1 MDTSRFLLTAFLL
14 AAAGCSSSSL
24 SSSSRTQTAFFQ
36 GGVKGAVT
44 AGPPVKLS
52 AANAGEG
59 PAWLAD
65 TGRLLYVGNNRI
77 SSYHPSTGSAD
88 FRNPV
93 KGANGLLIDG
103 EGRIVC
109 TEAGNRIVTRT
120 NTDGAIQVLARQFS
134 GKPFNSPNDLSID
147 SKGRIYFTDPR
158 YGKRD
163 TMEQR
168 DASGQLIEGVYRIDP
183 DGSVARILG
192 RDSVDRPN
200 GILVSPD
207 EKTLYV
213 ADNNNTEDGTRKL
226 WRFDL
231 RPDGSV
237 APKSRRLVFDWKTA
251 RGPDGL
257 KIDSRGLLFVAAGL
271 NADNPP
277 HETSLPYPGGIYVLT
292 REGRL
297 REFIP
302 IPTDEV
308 TNCTFG
314 GPDLRTLFIT
324 AGGSLWSVPL
334 KHPGLGINR

>member
-1 MDTSRFLLTAFLL
+1 MDTPGFLLIALLL
-14 AAAGCSSSSL
+14 AAAGCSSPSSPKNQPASFL
-24 SSSSRTQTAFFQ
+24 
-36 GGVKGAVT
+36 GGAKGVVT
-44 AGPPVKLS
+44 AGPPVKLN
-52 AANAGEG
+52 ATNAGEG
-59 PAWLAD
+59 PAWMAA

-77 SSYHPSTGSAD
+77 SAYDPTAGSAD

-93 KGANGLLIDG
+93 KGANGLLIDRV
-103 EGRIVC
+103 GRIIC

-120 NTDGAIQVLARQFS
+120 NTDGSIQVLAREFS
-134 GKPFNSPNDLSID
+134 GKHFNSPNDLSID

-168 DASGQLIEGVYRIDP
+168 DSAGELVEGVYRIDP
-183 DGSVARILG
+183 DGSVVRILG

-207 EKTLYV
+207 ERTLYV
-213 ADNNNTEDGTRKL
+213 ADNNNTKGGTRKL
-226 WRFDL
+226 WRFNL
-231 RPDGSV
+231 RSDGTV
-237 APKSRRLVFDWKTA
+237 VPTSRTLVFDWKTA

-271 NADNPP
+271 NVDNPP
-277 HETSLPYPGGIYVLT
+277 HETAMPYPGGIYVIT
-292 REGRL
+292 RKGRL
-297 REFIP
+297 KEFIP

-314 GPDLRTLFIT
+314 GPDLRTLYIT

-334 KHPGLGINR
+334 RHPGLGINR

>member
-1 MDTSRFLLTAFLL
+1 MNTPRLFLTALLL
-14 AAAGCSSSSL
+14 AAAGCSSNFSSK
-24 SSSSRTQTAFFQ
+24 TQPASIV
-36 GGVKGAVT
+36 GGAKGAVT
-44 AGPPVKLS
+44 AGPPVKLD

-59 PAWLAD
+59 PAWVAA

-77 SSYHPSTGSAD
+77 SSYHPTTGSTD
-88 FRNPV
+88 LRNPV
-93 KGANGLLIDG
+93 KGANGLLLDR
-103 EGRIVC
+103 EGRLVC

-120 NTDGAIQVLARQFS
+120 NPDGSIQVLARQFS
-134 GKPFNSPNDLSID
+134 GKPFNSPNDVSID
-147 SKGRIYFTDPR
+147 SKGRLYFTDPR
-158 YGKRD
+158 YGQRG

-168 DASGQLIEGVYRIDP
+168 DAAGQRIEGVYRIDP
-183 DGSVARILG
+183 EGSVARILG

-213 ADNNNTEDGTRKL
+213 ADNNNTEGGTRKL

-237 APKSRRLVFDWKTA
+237 DSTSRTLVFDWKTS

-257 KIDSRGLLFVAAGL
+257 KIDSTGLLFVAAGL

-277 HETSLPYPGGIYVLT
+277 HETAMPYPGGIYVLT

-308 TNCTFG
+308 TNCAFG
-314 GPDLRTLFIT
+314 GPDLRTLYIT

-334 KHPGLGINR
+334 RKPGLGINH